1 MLSTTFTCLY
11 LLRDLGSHPVFP
23 HPEHGHPR
31 RSLPNMS
38 RLQYPQ
44 PTSHSSDS
52 SLEHQSA
59 DSMDD
64 LNIAPETR
72 CNSRLPA
79 PGFRSASPSL
89 GGLRPGFA
97 GARAAS
103 PQRSGLPTPR
113 RGIPRPAS
121 AAVRSS
127 LPQPRRSGGVVLV
140 FGFLYLKVLY
150 FLHGEGGGGFFF
162 KVTYFCIFE

>member
-1 MLSTTFTCLY
+1 MLSTMFTCLY
-11 LLRDLGSHPVFP
+11 LLRDLGTHPVFP

-72 CNSRLPA
+72 SNSRLPA

-127 LPQPRRSGGVVLV
+127 LPQPRRSGGGVLF
-140 FGFLYLKVLY
+140 FGFLCLKKFCI
-150 FLHGEGGGGFFF
+150 FLHGGGGGGIFF
-162 KVTYFCIFE
+162 

>member
-1 MLSTTFTCLY
+1 MDCYFF
-11 LLRDLGSHPVFP
+11 LRS
-23 HPEHGHPR
+23 EHGQPR

-64 LNIAPETR
+64 LNLAPEAR

-79 PGFRSASPSL
+79 PGFRSASPSM
-89 GGLRPGFA
+89 GGLRPGLA

-113 RGIPRPAS
+113 RSIPRPAS
-121 AAVRSS
+121 ATVRSS
-127 LPQPRRSGGVVLV
+127 LPTPRRSVSLGCIFNEKAGVLRVSLAM
-140 FGFLYLKVLY
+140 LSLPL
-150 FLHGEGGGGFFF
+150 LLTLGGF
-162 KVTYFCIFE
+162 